1 LLHILVDPYLSLL
14 HDFLM
19 IITVV
24 NVGSM
29 IITIVN
35 VVATFVP
42 GSEIINVG
50 CCLNPKK
57 SKYPWF

>member
-1 LLHILVDPYLSLL
+1 
-14 HDFLM
+14 M
-19 IITVV
+19 IIIVV

-57 SKYPWF
+57 SKYPWL